1 MNKPKKIGLK
11 LLPEENNP
19 IEKEGK
25 ESHLNTNFNHQGLK
39 FLGIHKS
46 FRYLFYAIFI
56 SLIAISNS
64 LSPGAPYITLIAKS
78 EPGNTI
84 KILNAN
90 FDKNLCYKELYIN
103 GAPSFYAISKTNC
116 LIYSLNK
123 KERKNPNIYTLK
135 IVFPQDIK
143 QMSSM
148 FEGLVNILEVDLSYF
163 HFSTVTKTDNLFK
176 GCTSLTSVNFA
187 GASSP
192 NLITMMGMFY
202 GCSSLINVNLSDLDT
217 TKVTS
222 MNSLFYN
229 CNNLKSVEFGDKV
242 TSSVNTMSNM
252 FYNCQ
257 SLEEL
262 KINNFDTSSVTDIA
276 ICFMNVKI

>member
-1 MNKPKKIGLK
+1 MSIIMDSSKNKENNLLPEDDKPKKKEEKERPLNLNFNLRGLK
-11 LLPEENNP
+11 Y
-19 IEKEGK
+19 KE
-25 ESHLNTNFNHQGLK
+25 
-39 FLGIHKS
+39 IHKL
-46 FRYLFYAIFI
+46 FWYLFYAIFI

-84 KILNAN
+84 KILNPN

-143 QMSSM
+143 KMSSM

-176 GCTSLTSVNFA
+176 GWHRWLQ
-187 GASSP
+187 
-192 NLITMMGMFY
+192 LI
-202 GCSSLINVNLSDLDT
+202 LRVLPLQI
-217 TKVTS
+217 
-222 MNSLFYN
+222 
-229 CNNLKSVEFGDKV
+229 
-242 TSSVNTMSNM
+242 
-252 FYNCQ
+252 
-257 SLEEL
+257 
-262 KINNFDTSSVTDIA
+262 
-276 ICFMNVKI
+276 

>member
-1 MNKPKKIGLK
+1 MSIIMDSSKNKENNLLPEDDKPKKKEEKERPLNLNFNLRGLK
-11 LLPEENNP
+11 Y
-19 IEKEGK
+19 KE
-25 ESHLNTNFNHQGLK
+25 
-39 FLGIHKS
+39 IHKL

-103 GAPSFYAISKTNC
+103 GDPSFYTISKTNC

-123 KERKNPNIYTLK
+123 AERKSPNIYTLK

-143 QMSSM
+143 KMSSM

-176 GCTSLTSVNFA
+176 G
-187 GASSP
+187 
-192 NLITMMGMFY
+192 
-202 GCSSLINVNLSDLDT
+202 
-217 TKVTS
+217 
-222 MNSLFYN
+222 
-229 CNNLKSVEFGDKV
+229 
-242 TSSVNTMSNM
+242 
-252 FYNCQ
+252 
-257 SLEEL
+257 
-262 KINNFDTSSVTDIA
+262 
-276 ICFMNVKI
+276 